1 MEVQALARE
10 WDKSFAVEIGY
21 ADGDDKRF
29 TKTLMQHCL
38 RISKEE
44 VARIRQGTPVAVSN
58 GLGDNYNRAGAMSW
72 YVDREGIITGLDET
86 ALEPDTVDPDRE
98 TVYMIPP
105 FVTTLPKVKG
115 YKVPMIPGR

>member
-10 WDKSFAVEIGY
+10 WDKSFAVELGY
-21 ADGDDKRF
+21 ADGDCKRF
-29 TKTLMQHCL
+29 VKALLQHCL
-38 RISKEE
+38 RISREE
-44 VARIRQGTPVAVSN
+44 AARIRQGTPAAVSN
-58 GLGDNYNRAGAMSW
+58 GLGDNSNRAGAMSW
-72 YVDREGIITGLDET
+72 YVDMEGIVTGLDET
-86 ALEPDTVDPDRE
+86 AREPDVVDPDRE